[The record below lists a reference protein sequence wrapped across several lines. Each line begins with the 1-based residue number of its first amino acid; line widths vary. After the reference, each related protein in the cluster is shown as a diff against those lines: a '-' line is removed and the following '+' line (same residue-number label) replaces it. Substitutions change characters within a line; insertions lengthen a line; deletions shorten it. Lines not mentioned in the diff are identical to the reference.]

1 MKSPKSLLYPF
12 GILPEEL
19 SSQTKLRRLYFS
31 PLLPEHLDRRYEYRL
46 PNGLHVASAA
56 AGRAG
61 KVLLA
66 GGFLKESQWKSR
78 PADMNRVATS
88 FQLSFPS

>member
-1 MKSPKSLLYPF
+1 MMSQ
-12 GILPEEL
+12 EL
-19 SSQTKLRRLYFS
+19 CLRC
-31 PLLPEHLDRRYEYRL
+31 RYEYRL

-78 PADMNRVATS
+78 PADMSRVAAS